1 MKRGSFIQVD
11 SQGAVAPG
19 LQVTVRKSAIAFPS
33 TCAAV
38 QDARYVQIRIDAT
51 NHRAA
56 FLFTVHQGEG
66 SFTLSFDASKA
77 KPLKVV
83 SCTALLQACP
93 WLKPGRYSAAQDYRR
108 YWIVDAGTASEESH
122 EES

>member
-19 LQVTVRKSAIAFPS
+19 LQVTVRKNAIAFPS

-56 FLFTVHQGEG
+56 FLFTPHPGEG
-66 SFTLSFDASKA
+66 SFTLSFDPTKA
-77 KPLKVV
+77 KPLKVA
-83 SCTALLQACP
+83 SCVAVLQACP
-93 WLKPGRYSAAQDYRR
+93 WLKPGRYSATQDYRR
-108 YWIVDAGTASEESH
+108 YWIIDAGDSPEESN